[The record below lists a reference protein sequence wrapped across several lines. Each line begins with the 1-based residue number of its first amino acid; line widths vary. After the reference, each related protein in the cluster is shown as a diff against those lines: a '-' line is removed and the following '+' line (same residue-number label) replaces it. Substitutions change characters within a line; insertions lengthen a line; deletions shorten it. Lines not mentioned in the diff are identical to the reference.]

1 MTAIRL
7 AHKLIFVE
15 ATVIA
20 NGLSVV
26 LQNVMID
33 TGSGGTLFNTDQMSV
48 LGISQELSDRLV
60 FLRGIGGREAVIQKT
75 VEEVRVGDLTVASM
89 RIQMGA
95 LDYGFPLDGIIGL
108 DFLTATKAIIDF
120 SSLEIRKG

>member
-95 LDYGFPLDGIIGL
+95 FDYGFPLDGIIGL